1 MRPEIPPGIGDIS
14 RPSPARVYDA
24 LLGGL
29 DNWQA
34 DRDLAV
40 SMVEAYPG
48 VRSMAVANRMYV
60 AFAVTQA
67 QKQGIR
73 QFIDLGSGFP
83 FSGSVL
89 DVAKAHDP
97 AASVAC
103 VDIEEDVAGYGPLLD
118 HLAGFAMVRADIR
131 DPDAVLDDTGLR
143 EVIDLAEPC
152 CLVFGLVAHT
162 MPLDEARRVVAG
174 YTGRAAEGSAVV
186 ITVARGCGDPAF
198 MRAREAWQAGTGSR
212 AGDFSVGDIAGLL
225 AGLDVQGGIGPVGG
239 IRKAGYCA
247 EPHIAGAIAFKR
259 RPAGSG

>member
-1 MRPEIPPGIGDIS
+1 MHPEAPPGIGDIS

-24 LLGGL
+24 LLGGF

-40 SMVEAYPG
+40 PMVEAYPG
-48 VRSMAVANRMYV
+48 VRSMAVANRMYL

-83 FSGSVL
+83 VAGSVL

-103 VDIEEDVAGYGPLLD
+103 ADIEEDVAGYGPLLD

-131 DPDAVLDDTGLR
+131 DPDAVLGDAGLR

-152 CLVFGLVAHT
+152 CLVFGLVLHT

-174 YTGRAAEGSAVV
+174 YAGRAAGGSAVV
-186 ITVARGCGDPAF
+186 ITVARGAVIRRSAGRGKRGRPGPGAAPGTSASVTSPGCSPGLTCG
-198 MRAREAWQAGTGSR
+198 
-212 AGDFSVGDIAGLL
+212 
-225 AGLDVQGGIGPVGG
+225 
-239 IRKAGYCA
+239 
-247 EPHIAGAIAFKR
+247 
-259 RPAGSG
+259 AGSGR